1 MKKLINIT
9 ANLLETIGNNVGFI
23 CQALV
28 NLVVNSQ

>member
-1 MKKLINIT
+1 MRKIINTT
-9 ANLLETIGNNVGFI
+9 ANILETIGNNVGFI